1 MQNLNLSLEPAQW
14 HRRFCAVTP
23 WLALSGDL
31 DTTVTSNA
39 ERQLTEWIDN
49 GVTHIVD
56 LRGEWND
63 DEFVAERAP
72 DLTYAW
78 LGTHDEGGHQ
88 TDEWYESGLEIYRT
102 VRSADGCAMVHC
114 HMGTNRGPSM
124 GYRWLLESGMDPV
137 EALTL
142 IRVARPIAGI
152 IYAESALDHFHRSN
166 GIDAATALAQHE
178 AVRDWFRTDE
188 VDVRWVIS
196 RVRRAE
202 VN

>member
-1 MQNLNLSLEPAQW
+1 MRNTDTSLEPAQW
-14 HRRFCAVTP
+14 HRRFCAITP

-31 DTTVTSNA
+31 DTIVTSNA

-72 DLTYAW
+72 DLSYHW

-88 TDEWYESGLEIYRT
+88 TDEWFDAGLE
-102 VRSADGCAMVHC
+102 VHRSVISSGGRAMVHC
-114 HMGTNRGPSM
+114 HMGINRGPSM
-124 GYRWLLESGMDPV
+124 GFRWLLESGVDPV
-137 EALTL
+137 EALDL
-142 IRVARPIAGI
+142 IREARPIAGI

-166 GIDAATALAQHE
+166 GIDAAIARAQRD
-178 AVRDWFRTDE
+178 AVNDWFDRDAI
-188 VDVRWVIS
+188 DLHWVIS
-196 RVRRAE
+196 RVRRG
-202 VN
+202 